1 VMDGLAATRAIR
13 EWEQAHRRRPTP
25 IIALTA
31 AALKGDQEKCM
42 AAGCTAYLS
51 KPIKQEALLQA
62 IKDCS
67 EDTSLAESEGSRTR
81 PIFVHADPKFADL
94 IPGFLEHRRQNV
106 IVMQDALDRGDFET
120 VAMLGHGMR
129 GAGGSYGFPAITDIG
144 AALEQAATDI
154 DREASRKW
162 VAELSSYLDR
172 VEITFD

>member
-1 VMDGLAATRAIR
+1 
-13 EWEQAHRRRPTP
+13 
-25 IIALTA
+25 
-31 AALKGDQEKCM
+31 KGDQEKCM
-42 AAGCTAYLS
+42 AAGCSAYLT

-62 IKDCS
+62 IKECS
-67 EDTSLAESEGSRTR
+67 AIVSSGEAETSRKL
-81 PIFVHADPKFADL
+81 PIRVRVDAKFADL

-120 VAMLGHGMR
+120 VALLGHGMR

-172 VEITFD
+172 VEVTFD